1 MEFSNL
7 QAFKAVAERNSFSTA
22 AQALGLTQPAI
33 SKRIALLEAEL
44 ETNLFDRL
52 GRSVEL
58 TEAGRALLS
67 HIPAVEKS
75 LGHAERAVRDLNGD
89 VSGPLQLATSHHIGL
104 HRLPPILSSFK
115 RKHPHVR
122 LEIEF
127 LDSEQAYE
135 RIRRGEIELAVVTL
149 APGNV
154 SQLDTEELW
163 EDPLTV
169 MVAPDHPLADRETV
183 TLREL
188 SKYAA
193 VLPGLETFTG
203 RIVRQ
208 HFAQA
213 GEALQLGMA
222 TNYLETLRMMAAVGL
237 GWTVL
242 PRTMLGEGLQS
253 LKLEDSN
260 LKRSLGV
267 VVHHQRSLSRS
278 ARAFH
283 DLLQTEKRSCA
294 LPAPTV

>member
-1 MEFSNL
+1 MEFANL
-7 QAFKAVAERNSFSTA
+7 EAFKAVAERKSFSSA
-22 AQALGLTQPAI
+22 AQTLGLTQPAI

-44 ETNLFDRL
+44 ETSLFDRL

-67 HIPAVEKS
+67 HIPAVENS
-75 LGHAERAVRDLNGD
+75 LGHAERAVRDLDGD

-104 HRLPPILSSFK
+104 HRLPPILSAFK
-115 RKHPHVR
+115 RTHPQVR

-154 SQLDTEELW
+154 SQLDTVELW

-169 MVAPDHPLADRETV
+169 MVAPDHPLASSKAV
-183 TLREL
+183 ALSEL
-188 SKYAA
+188 AQHAA

-213 GEALQLGMA
+213 GETLQLGMA

-242 PRTMLGEGLQS
+242 PTTMLGEGLQS
-253 LKLEDSN
+253 LRLEGAS

-267 VVHHQRSLSRS
+267 VLHHQRSLSRS
-278 ARAFH
+278 AQAFH
-283 DLLQTEKRSCA
+283 ELLMAERTFSTR
-294 LPAPTV
+294 